1 MSAVLLSIWLVL
13 AGVQGGEVN
22 PHTSTEDVAE
32 GERVYGLHCAECHGV
47 AGAGGRGPNLSNGE
61 FYHGETDV
69 DLYGIILNGIP
80 GTEMLGAFDGK
91 KRVWQLVAYL
101 RSLSPVAEELPG
113 NPGKGE
119 ALFRGKNCFQCH
131 RVGAEGGY
139 GGPDLTEVGGRRSL
153 AHLEASILRPND
165 EVLPHNWIAT
175 VKSQTGGSASGF
187 IVNQDTH
194 SLLLRDLSGRLRAF
208 NKAELDDFRVSRD
221 SMMQSYDR
229 VFNDGDLADLLSYLA
244 SLRKERAR

>member
-22 PHTSTEDVAE
+22 PHSSTEDVAE
-32 GERVYGLHCAECHGV
+32 GERVYRLHCAECHGV
-47 AGAGGRGPNLSNGE
+47 AGVGGRGPNLSNGE

-69 DLYGIILNGIP
+69 DLYRIILNGIP

-101 RSLSPVAEELPG
+101 RSLSPAAEELPG

-119 ALFRGKNCFQCH
+119 TLFRDKNCLQCH
-131 RVGAEGGY
+131 RVGSEGGY

-175 VKSQTGGSASGF
+175 VRSRTGGSASGF

-208 NKAELDDFRVSRD
+208 SKAELDDFRVSRD

-244 SLRKERAR
+244 LLRKERAK